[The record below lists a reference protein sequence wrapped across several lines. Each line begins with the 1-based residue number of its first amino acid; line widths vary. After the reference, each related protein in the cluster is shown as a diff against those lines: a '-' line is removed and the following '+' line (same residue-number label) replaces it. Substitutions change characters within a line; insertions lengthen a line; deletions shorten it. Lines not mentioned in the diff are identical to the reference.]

1 MDLFSLVARLKL
13 DKSDYEQGAEDAVN
27 SGKSLG
33 ERLKGGLA
41 TAAKVGGAAIAAA
54 ATGVTALTKASVE
67 QYAEYEQLVGGVE
80 TLFKAS
86 AGVVQQYA
94 SNAFKTAGLSANEY
108 MATVTSFSASLLQ
121 SLGGDTAAAADLADQ
136 AITDMSDNANKMGTD
151 MAAIQNAYNG
161 FAKQNFTML
170 DNLKLGYG
178 GTKEE
183 MQRLLDDATKLSGIE
198 YDISSYADIVQAIHV
213 VQTELGIT
221 GTTAKEA
228 SATISGSIGML
239 KSAWANLVTGLGDE
253 NANFDKLVGDVVD
266 SASTAAENLI
276 PRVQQVLSGI
286 AMLVE
291 RLAPIIAEKFPA
303 LVQEVLPPLLSATSS
318 LLEAVVK
325 ALPTLVS
332 VVIDALPGIVEMLVT
347 TLADM
352 APALVDLALQLMVAL
367 ANGLS
372 AAIPTLIEKA
382 PEIIAAI
389 VMALLQNLPKIIE
402 AGVRL
407 MVALATGIVNGLGH
421 IVEAIVQLGVKLFDG
436 IGDIIRSAW
445 QWGAD
450 LINNFTEGLKA
461 MLSKPIDAVKSLASK
476 IKSFLGFSEPE
487 EGPLSN
493 FHTYAPDMMQLF
505 AKGITDNR
513 NLITDAIGGAFNL
526 QGQLAANAPGQPFT
540 VPAYG
545 GAPTTLRVNLIVD
558 GRELAHTEF
567 PYLQSEEQR
576 VGLSLVPR

>member
-13 DKSDYEQGAEDAVN
+13 DKNDYEQGAEDAVK

-54 ATGVTALTKASVE
+54 ATGITALTKASVE

-94 SNAFKTAGLSANEY
+94 ANAYRTAGLSANEY

-121 SLGGDTAAAADLADQ
+121 SLGGDTKAAADLADQ

-151 MAAIQNAYNG
+151 MGMIQNAYNG
-161 FAKQNFTML
+161 FTKQNFTML

-276 PRVQQVLSGI
+276 PRVQQVLAGI
-286 AMLVE
+286 ATLVE

-303 LVQEVLPPLLSATSS
+303 LVQEVLPPLLSATSY
-318 LLEAVVK
+318 LLEAVVN

-332 VVIDALPGIVEMLVT
+332 VVIEALPGIMEMLIT
-347 TLADM
+347 TLANM
-352 APALVDLALQLMVAL
+352 APQLVDLALQLIVAL
-367 ANGLS
+367 ADGLT
-372 AAIPTLIEKA
+372 AATPRLIEKA
-382 PEIIAAI
+382 PEIIGAI
-389 VMALLQNLPKIIE
+389 VMALLKNLPRIIE

-421 IVEAIVQLGVKLFDG
+421 IVDAIGQLGSQLFSG
-436 IGDIIRSAW
+436 IGDIINNAW

-461 MLSKPIDAVKSLASK
+461 FISKPIDAVKSLASK
-476 IKSFLGFSEPE
+476 IKNFLGFSEPE

-493 FHTYAPDMMQLF
+493 FHTYAPDMMALF
-505 AKGITDNR
+505 AQGITDNR
-513 NLITDAIGGAFNL
+513 NLITDAIDGAFDVR
-526 QGQLAANAPGQPFT
+526 GQIAANAPGQTFT
-540 VPAYG
+540 APIPG
-545 GAPTTLRVNLIVD
+545 GAPRVMRVNLYVD
-558 GRELAHTEF
+558 GRDLAHTEF
-567 PYLQSEEQR
+567 PFLQAEEQR
-576 VGLSLVPR
+576 VGLSLIPR